1 MISLRF
7 GVVLK
12 WLKEYWE
19 WAAAGVVVL
28 FAFILG
34 RKGRG
39 VNLEMAEL
47 KEKEID
53 VLNKASEKE
62 LAATKAAADK
72 HVKNIINIHAD
83 AEQKLKQAEEDR
95 DKLIQELVDDPN
107 AIDKKI
113 KELGIKEI

>member
-1 MISLRF
+1 MLN
-7 GVVLK
+7 
-12 WLKEYWE
+12 WLKDKWE
-19 WAAAGVVVL
+19 FVAAGIAVVAVFL
-28 FAFILG
+28 LG
-34 RKGRG
+34 RKGKSASDRK
-39 VNLEMAEL
+39 VEL

-53 VLNKASEKE
+53 VVNQANEKE

-72 HVKNIINIHAD
+72 HVKEIINIHAD

-95 DKLIQELVDDPN
+95 DNLVQEMIDDPN

>member
-1 MISLRF
+1 MLN
-7 GVVLK
+7 
-12 WLKEYWE
+12 WLKDKWE
-19 WAAAGVVVL
+19 FVAAGIAVVAVFL
-28 FAFILG
+28 LG
-34 RKGRG
+34 RKGKSASDRK
-39 VNLEMAEL
+39 VEL

-53 VLNKASEKE
+53 VVNQANEKE

-72 HVKNIINIHAD
+72 HVKEIINIHAD

-95 DKLIQELVDDPN
+95 DNLVRELVDDPN